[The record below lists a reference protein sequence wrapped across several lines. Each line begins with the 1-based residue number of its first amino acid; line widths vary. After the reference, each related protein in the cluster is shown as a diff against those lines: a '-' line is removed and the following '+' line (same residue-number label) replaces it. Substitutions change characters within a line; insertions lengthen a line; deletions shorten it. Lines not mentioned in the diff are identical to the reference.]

1 MYIDTLL
8 DPVRD
13 AAQLLWDY
21 HRVGIAHP
29 VGQYDLLL
37 VTGSYDLG
45 VADRASE
52 LVLNPE
58 LSFRSVVISGGV
70 GHVTSH
76 EFAQSEASVFAA
88 RMFARG
94 VPTDVV
100 WLEERAT
107 NTAENITNTK
117 AMLSEVGVR
126 IGRGLLVTKPY
137 MERRMLATADKQWP
151 EVSWDVT
158 SVQVSLADY
167 LSIVTN
173 PRRALSIMVGD
184 TQRIRVYGNAGYLV
198 PQPMPKAVLDAA
210 DTMFAAGFDQ
220 FVVT

>member
-1 MYIDTLL
+1 
-8 DPVRD
+8 
-13 AAQLLWDY
+13 
-21 HRVGIAHP
+21 
-29 VGQYDLLL
+29 
-37 VTGSYDLG
+37 
-45 VADRASE
+45 
-52 LVLNPE
+52 
-58 LSFRSVVISGGV
+58 
-70 GHVTSH
+70 
-76 EFAQSEASVFAA
+76 
-88 RMFARG
+88 MFARG

-137 MERRMLATADKQWP
+137 MERRMLATANKQWP

-158 SVQVSLADY
+158 SAQVSLADY

-173 PRRALSIMVGD
+173 PQRALSIMVGD
-184 TQRIRVYGNAGYLV
+184 TQRIRVYDKAGYLT
-198 PQPMPKAVLDAA
+198 PQPMPKAVLDAT
-210 DTMFAAGFDQ
+210 DTMLAAGFDQ